1 MIRPGD
7 TVTLVVSWDS
17 IVVPDAQIAAWLN
30 ANPWAVRR
38 HTPRGQMPTIDVLAG
53 VYPR

>member
-7 TVTLVVSWDS
+7 TVTLTVSWHAIRVDQALA
-17 IVVPDAQIAAWLN
+17 DWLH

-53 VYPR
+53 VFPR